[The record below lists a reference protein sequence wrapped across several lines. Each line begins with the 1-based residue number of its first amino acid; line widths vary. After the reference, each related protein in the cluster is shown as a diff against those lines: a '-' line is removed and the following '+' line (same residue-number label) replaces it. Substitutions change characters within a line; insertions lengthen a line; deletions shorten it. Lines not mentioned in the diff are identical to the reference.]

1 MKSVVTPLAPIG
13 TILVDRR
20 IVTIPASAPPIVQES
35 PPFLRALT
43 FASMSIPGP
52 YETVANVAF
61 FNVTLPEPGASKAEM
76 DSKMGQ
82 FNRNTIVGTA
92 MHEVYPGHYVQF
104 LWRPSAPSKVRKL
117 LACKSNAEGWAH
129 YAEQMMLDEG
139 YENGDPKLRIGQ
151 VRDAL
156 LRDARFIVGISMHT
170 GNLTFEQAVEF
181 FQKEGYQS
189 QSVAEMEA
197 KRGTL
202 DPTYL
207 VYTLGKLE
215 ILKLREDYKK
225 KMGKAFS
232 LQQFHDE
239 FLRQGS
245 PPIKIIRQ
253 TMLGG
258 SSPVL

>member
-1 MKSVVTPLAPIG
+1 
-13 TILVDRR
+13 
-20 IVTIPASAPPIVQES
+20 
-35 PPFLRALT
+35 
-43 FASMSIPGP
+43 
-52 YETVANVAF
+52 
-61 FNVTLPEPGASKAEM
+61 
-76 DSKMGQ
+76 MGQ
-82 FNRNTIVGTA
+82 FNRNTIIGIAT
-92 MHEVYPGHYVQF
+92 HEGYPGHYVQF
-104 LWRPSAPSKVRKL
+104 LWRSAPPPKVRKL

-129 YAEQMMLDEG
+129 YGEQMMLDEG
-139 YENGDPKLRIGQ
+139 YENDDSKLRLGQ

-156 LRDARFIVGISMHT
+156 LRDARFIVGISMRT
-170 GNLTFEQAVEF
+170 GNLKFEQAVEF

-189 QSVAEMEA
+189 QSVAEMET

-232 LQQFHDE
+232 LQQFHDA
-239 FLRQGS
+239 FLQQGS
-245 PPIKIIRQ
+245 PPIKIVRE
-253 TMLGG
+253 TMLGD